1 MASAHGPHARG
12 SLHVGLVAPPFLP
25 VPPPAYGGTERVL
38 ADLAKELVQRGHR
51 VSLVASGDST
61 LPDVELH
68 ACYRASVW
76 PPNDWDEQRHA
87 SFAAERLEG
96 LRVDVVH
103 SHVPCF
109 TAFARRLRIPVVHT
123 LHHDASPALS
133 GLYASAGD
141 VRFVCISA
149 RQRLLVGLLAGLPA
163 GLPPGLPAAIEWSEV
178 VHHGLDPSR
187 HPFGAGESGRVLFL
201 GRFDAVKAP
210 HLAVEA
216 ARTVGLGIDLAGRP
230 HEERYARDVLT
241 PALTR
246 ADARVVGE
254 IGGARKAAWLGSGL
268 ALLFTS
274 VWEEPFGLAAIEA
287 MLCGTPVVALR
298 RGALPEIVDE
308 GVTGLLVERP
318 EDLPAAL
325 TRTATFDRRRVRERA
340 RERFSA
346 SRMTADYEAIYRRA
360 IEAGKCGGESR

>member
-1 MASAHGPHARG
+1 MPSAHKPHARG
-12 SLHVGLVAPPFLP
+12 ALHVGLVAPPFLP
-25 VPPPAYGGTERVL
+25 VPPPRYGGTELVL
-38 ADLAKELVQRGHR
+38 ADLANELVQRGHR
-51 VSLVASGDST
+51 VSLVASGDSM
-61 LPDVELH
+61 LPNVELH

-76 PPNDWDEQRHA
+76 PPNDADEQRHA
-87 SFAAERLEG
+87 AFAAERLG
-96 LRVDVVH
+96 ALRVDVVH
-103 SHVPCF
+103 SHVPWF
-109 TAFARRLRIPVVHT
+109 TACARRLRMPVVHT

-133 GLYASAGD
+133 RLYASAGD

-149 RQRLLVGLLAGLPA
+149 RQRLLVGLLSGLLSGLPA
-163 GLPPGLPAAIEWSEV
+163 GIERSDV

-187 HPFGAGESGRVLFL
+187 HPLGAGESGRVLFL

-216 ARTVGLGIDLAGRP
+216 ARTAGLGIDLAGRP
-230 HEERYARDVLT
+230 HEERYAREVLN

-254 IGGARKAAWLGSGL
+254 IGGTTKAAWLGSGR

-298 RGALPEIVDE
+298 RGALPEIVEE
-308 GVTGLLVERP
+308 GETGLLVERP
-318 EDLPAAL
+318 EDLPVAL
-325 TRTATFDRRRVRERA
+325 KRTLTFDRKRVHERA

-346 SRMTADYEAIYRRA
+346 ARMTADYEAIYRRA
-360 IEAGKCGGESR
+360 IEAGRSGGEPR